1 MNRIYRLVF
10 NRQLGVMQVA
20 SELARRASTGT
31 TASPCQPLSSP
42 MRPLALCMS
51 HALLF
56 FAAGSA
62 LAAEPVI
69 FNGNDQIS
77 TEVVYA
83 DGIIV
88 GSNQEGTLTIVD
100 GGHVTADDS
109 AAGAPSLF
117 GQAKGSVGRVIVD
130 GPDAWLKITGE
141 GGAAYDYAELVVG
154 EEGTG
159 ELRIVNG
166 GRVEGG
172 GLETQITFARLAGSS
187 AGLVVDGS
195 GSLLQTGYL
204 LFGGAGTGSATVSNG
219 GRIAAT
225 RSTGLP
231 DIIVA
236 ESPGSQFRLDVLG
249 TGSELTAAD
258 SMYLGRG
265 GSATL
270 NIQDGARADVA
281 GTLLAAE
288 GAQST
293 GDITVS
299 GAGSSLRVGRGLTL
313 AQSGQG
319 SLTVTDGATVTT
331 GALWTSYYSGS
342 SSTLLVEGAG
352 STVSTGTQSL
362 LIGRAGTSDLSISQG
377 GQVLVGDAMIGTSGG
392 SSGTIV
398 VDGAS
403 SKLTASGDFTVGDS
417 GSGELI
423 VRNGGQVSA
432 ASMILSDALTTAS
445 DGTVGKVSVDGQG
458 SALTIAD
465 DGLLTVGGAGNGT
478 FEITNG
484 GHVTAGHLA
493 IGGSGSAYTPSNVL
507 SISGAASALEV
518 KQDLRVGSDT
528 NGRLQIS
535 DGAQVVAGS
544 VIQGEGEY
552 QSDTISGGV
561 IEIDGQGT
569 RLTAG
574 EMDLRS
580 QFTLKAGAA
589 VSADTVTFAN
599 APIGSDTAVITGP
612 GTTLTVKDA
621 FAVAGN
627 VDVTDGA
634 VVQAG
639 SLQDGYESNQL
650 RGVQLRI
657 SGAGSTFTSNGDITF
672 SSPLGSSHTIL
683 LSDAGYLSAGSHVLR
698 LAGTSSELAFGATGH
713 DDEAQAPGQLDA
725 GTSIELDQLA
735 SLVLNHT
742 ANDFQL
748 ANTLASVGYNA
759 SANFAGSLL
768 SKAGT
773 TRLTGD
779 LHAFNGDIT
788 VQGGKLVLASDMNT
802 LPPAYSIDQDIGED
816 FQSVDVTGNGALV
829 IDGNLGYLWQIN
841 PGTGIETRGSTD
853 VTVRGEA
860 AGQAPVLAGSGRV
873 AGTVRVGDGG
883 VISPGD
889 GSSGTFTIDGDLYFT
904 GVTADRA
911 SVFAVDVKSDGTSDK
926 LMVTGVADLRDNDDG
941 ATPSEVLV
949 AMLDP
954 ATSYQNGQQ
963 YTILHAD
970 GGVQDTFSSVRSQSA
985 FLTPTLTYTPNDV
998 VLTLAMDTSSLQM
1011 TVGDGQTLSGNDSYS
1026 SVQVLS
1032 GGRLSPGTSDAPIGM
1047 LTFNGDLSFAAG
1059 AFYDVDLRGT
1069 ADSAGATATSSVN
1082 DLINVTGKATLSG
1095 GTVQVTALDPQ
1106 TSYQDGHSYTILHA
1120 DGGVAGNFAE
1130 VTSKS
1135 AFLVPTLSYTAN
1147 DVAVAIK
1154 LTTAGTPGGGGD
1166 DGGGAGDG
1174 GGDGDGDGGDGGN
1187 VSPPPPIFET
1197 VANSRNQY
1205 NVAVALDTLPQQGDG
1220 LALYN
1225 RLLMLDADSARAA
1238 FGSLSG
1244 EIHTA
1249 VRAGLLEDR
1258 FVREGV
1264 GQRLAGQ
1271 AAASGREGIVGWISG
1286 SGVSGRIDGDGNAAK
1301 MQGRREGI
1309 LAGVDFALGEDS
1321 LLGLAGGHQEITRQ
1335 VREWESDAD
1344 IDADAIGL
1352 YAASRFGALQLHGGV
1367 DYTDYDVRSRRQAV
1381 VGTAA
1386 DTLRGDYDAH
1396 ATAVY
1401 SEAGWT
1407 FGAQALSVTPYLNVA
1422 YTRLETDGVTES
1434 GGSSALEVASSK
1446 DELLTSTLGARL
1458 AWDISEGVGDD
1469 ALLVAGLAW
1478 QNASGELK
1486 ADNRARFVAGSEEF
1500 RSYGTPLAR
1509 NVGIAEVGVGVN
1521 VGGSGRVSLA
1531 AQGRAGDGQREFGAQ
1546 LNWQWRF

>member
-10 NRQLGVMQVA
+10 NRRLGVMQVA
-20 SELARRASTGT
+20 SELACGASTGAT
-31 TASPCQPLSSP
+31 SPCQPAASP

-69 FNGNDQIS
+69 FNGNDQIAN
-77 TEVVYA
+77 EVVYA

-88 GSNQEGTLTIVD
+88 GSNQEGTLTIVN
-100 GGHVTADDS
+100 GGHVTADDT

-130 GPDAWLKITGE
+130 GPDAWLKITGQ
-141 GGAAYDYAELVVG
+141 GSAAYDYAELVVG

-159 ELRIVNG
+159 DLRIVNG

-187 AGLVVDGS
+187 ADLVVDGS

-204 LFGGAGTGSATVSNG
+204 MFGGAGTGSVTASNG

-231 DIIVA
+231 NIIVA

-258 SMYLGRG
+258 SMSLGRG
-265 GSATL
+265 GNGSL
-270 NIQDGARADVA
+270 NIQDGARVDVA
-281 GTLLAAE
+281 GALLAAYGE
-288 GAQST
+288 QST
-293 GDITVS
+293 GDIVVA
-299 GAGSSLRVGRGLTL
+299 GAGSSLNVGRRLTL
-313 AQSGQG
+313 AEFGRG
-319 SLTVTDGATVTT
+319 SLRVTDGATVTT
-331 GALWTSYYSGS
+331 GALWTSYDSGS

-352 STVSTGTQSL
+352 STLSTGTESL
-362 LIGRAGTSDLSISQG
+362 LIGRVGTSDLSISQG

-398 VDGAS
+398 VDGAP

-445 DGTVGKVSVDGQG
+445 DRTVGKVSVDGQG

-544 VIQGEGEY
+544 VTQGDGGRY

-569 RLTAG
+569 QLTVG
-574 EMDLRS
+574 EMSLLS

-621 FAVAGN
+621 FAVGGN

-634 VVQAG
+634 VVQVG
-639 SLQDGYESNQL
+639 SLQDSYESNQL

-698 LAGTSSELAFGATGH
+698 LAGTSSELAFGATGL

-725 GTSIELDQLA
+725 RTSIELDDLA

-748 ANTLASVGYNA
+748 GNTLASVGYNV
-759 SANFAGSLL
+759 SADFAGSLL
-768 SKAGT
+768 SKSGT

-802 LPPAYSIDQDIGED
+802 LPPAYSIAQDIGED

-841 PGTGIETRGSTD
+841 TGTGIDTRGSTD

-904 GVTADRA
+904 GVTVDRA
-911 SVFAVDVKSDGTSDK
+911 GVFAVDVKSDGTSDK
-926 LMVTGVADLRDNDDG
+926 LMVTGVADLRDDG
-941 ATPSEVLV
+941 DSATPSEVLV

-970 GGVQDTFSSVRSQSA
+970 GGVQDTFSSARSQSA

-1011 TVGDGQTLSGNDSYS
+1011 TVGDGQTLAGNDSYG

-1032 GGRLSPGTSDAPIGM
+1032 GGRLSPGTSDARIGM

-1059 AFYDVDLRGT
+1059 AVYDVDLRGT
-1069 ADSAGATATSSVN
+1069 ADSASAAATSSVN

-1166 DGGGAGDG
+1166 DGGGAGEG
-1174 GGDGDGDGGDGGN
+1174 GGDGDGGDGGN

-1205 NVAVALDTLPQQGDG
+1205 NVAVALDTLPQQGEG

-1301 MQGRREGI
+1301 MRGRREGV

-1335 VREWESDAD
+1335 VRAWQSDAD

-1352 YAASRFGALQLHGGV
+1352 YAASRLGALQLHGGV

-1386 DTLRGDYDAH
+1386 DALHGDYDAH

-1401 SEAGWT
+1401 AEAGWT
-1407 FGAQALSVTPYLNVA
+1407 LGDQTLSVTPYLNVA